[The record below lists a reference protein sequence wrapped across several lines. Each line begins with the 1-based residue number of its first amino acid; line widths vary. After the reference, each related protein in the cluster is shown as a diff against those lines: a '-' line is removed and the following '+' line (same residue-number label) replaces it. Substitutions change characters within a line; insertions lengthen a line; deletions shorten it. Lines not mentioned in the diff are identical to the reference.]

1 MICFALEDHGLRPG
15 GRWLVLGMSRD
26 RTEASPPPQDAREV
40 NSLDSLAAE
49 DATHVAIIK
58 AEMAPLFCEA
68 WPRLASEIPAGK
80 RGVIVLVALRQCPW
94 PEAVSDGRVYSFLA
108 TMDVFRELLAQ
119 ARDALPWQLCFRLLF
134 AAMNDELPLDRLLI
148 RQLPYPE
155 LNEARAECPAV
166 SVIMAHRGSPQHL
179 CTALQFL
186 DRVDS
191 PFITS
196 QIGLDVENP
205 AEYLQMTKDFPR
217 ARFLHVQPSP
227 AGPYVI
233 RQELAERSISELMML
248 HDSDDVSCSD
258 RVTSLYGE
266 MCASNCDFV
275 GSHELRV
282 DELTSE
288 IFAIRFP
295 LDVTAALREKGG
307 HALLHGTGM
316 IRRDSFLKSGGLS
329 TDQMVANDT
338 QFLFR
343 AYFYMKI
350 RNVNS
355 FLYVRR
361 THARALT
368 VAPETANGTP
378 LRLELDQR
386 WRADFQRIKQG
397 DMTLA
402 ESSLRQMRTTT
413 QHRLVGL

>member
-1 MICFALEDHGLRPG
+1 MVCFALEDHGLRPG
-15 GRWLVLGMSRD
+15 GRWLVVGLSL
-26 RTEASPPPQDAREV
+26 EPASASPLPQDPREV
-40 NSLDSLAAE
+40 NSLEAVAAE
-49 DATHVAIIK
+49 NVSHVAVVK
-58 AEMAPLFCEA
+58 AEMASSFYEA
-68 WPRLASEIPAGK
+68 SPQLLSELSAGS
-80 RGVIVLVALRQCPW
+80 RGAIVLVTLRPCPW
-94 PEAVSDGRVYSFLA
+94 PEAASDGRVYSFLA
-108 TMDVFRELLAQ
+108 TMDVFRQLLAQ
-119 ARDALPWQLCFRLLF
+119 APDAVPWQLCFRLLF
-134 AAMNDELPLDRLLI
+134 AALNGKLPLDRLLI

-155 LNEARAECPAV
+155 LNEAASECPPVA
-166 SVIMAHRGSPQHL
+166 VIMAHRGDPEHL
-179 CTALQFL
+179 RTALHFL
-186 DRVDS
+186 HRLDS
-191 PFITS
+191 ARISP

-205 AEYLQMTKDFPR
+205 AEYRQMAEDYPR

-233 RQELAERSISELMML
+233 RQELAERASPELLML

-282 DELTSE
+282 DELTGE

-295 LDVTAALREKGG
+295 LDVIAALRERAG

-343 AYFYMKI
+343 AYFSMKI

-361 THARALT
+361 RHAGALT
-368 VAPETANGTP
+368 VAPETANGIP
-378 LRLELDQR
+378 LRVDLDLR

-397 DMTLA
+397 EMTVA
-402 ESSLRQMRTTT
+402 ESSLRQMRTATR
-413 QHRLVGL
+413 HRLVGL